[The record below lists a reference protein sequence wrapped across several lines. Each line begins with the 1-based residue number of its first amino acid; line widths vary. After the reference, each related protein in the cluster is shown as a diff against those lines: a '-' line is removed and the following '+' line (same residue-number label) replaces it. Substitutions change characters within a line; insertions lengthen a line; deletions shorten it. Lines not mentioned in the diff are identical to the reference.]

1 MDNGLLFE
9 AYGAIWKNTER
20 WKLEKG
26 TKEIEDVASLGTV
39 RGLGES
45 AKETSEEGH
54 K

>member
-39 RGLGES
+39 RGLGEGVS
-45 AKETSEEGH
+45 KGNE
-54 K
+54 